1 MTGARG
7 PAATRQ
13 NLLALERRLARVG
26 RGTALLRRKR
36 EALVS
41 ELFRLARPAATARR
55 SIDDRAA
62 AAYPL
67 LVEALAEEGATGLR
81 AIGWPARELR
91 VEMREA
97 RVWGIPV
104 AEILARPPV
113 RRSLGARGTP
123 PATLAPVTAATATA
137 FEELVELL
145 LDAATREALLL
156 RVGNALS
163 RTSRQVA
170 TLEQRLDPA
179 LRAQLRRIGRT
190 LDEREREEHL
200 RLARL
205 RGRSGAPAR
214 PAAS

>member
-1 MTGARG
+1 MNAARG

-13 NLLALERRLARVG
+13 NLLVLERRLTRVG

-36 EALVS
+36 EALVG

-67 LVEALAEEGATGLR
+67 LVDALAEESLAGLR
-81 AIGWPARELR
+81 AIAWPARMLR

-97 RVWGIPV
+97 QVWGIPV
-104 AEILARPPV
+104 AEVLSRPPV

-123 PATLAPVTAATATA
+123 PAGVSTAAVAAATA
-137 FEELVELL
+137 FEELIELL
-145 LDAATREALLL
+145 LDAATREALLR
-156 RVGNALS
+156 RVGDALS

-179 LRAQLRRIGRT
+179 LRAQLRRIRRT

-200 RLARL
+200 RLARV
-205 RGRSGAPAR
+205 RK
-214 PAAS
+214 ASAVPVRNR

>member
-1 MTGARG
+1 MSGARG

-36 EALVS
+36 EALVG

-62 AAYPL
+62 TAYPL
-67 LVEALAEEGATGLR
+67 LVDALAEEGLSGVR
-81 AIGWPARELR
+81 AVAWPAREIR
-91 VEMREA
+91 VAMREA
-97 RVWGIPV
+97 QVWGIPV
-104 AEILARPPV
+104 AEILERPPV

-123 PATLAPVTAATATA
+123 ATAVSPAAVAAATA
-137 FEELVELL
+137 FEDLIELL
-145 LDAATREALLL
+145 LDAATREALLR
-156 RVGNALS
+156 RVGDALS

-170 TLEQRLDPA
+170 TLEQRLDPS
-179 LRAQLRRIGRT
+179 LRGQLRRIRRT

-200 RLARL
+200 RLARV
-205 RGRSGAPAR
+205 RHRR
-214 PAAS
+214 TDTAST

>member
-1 MTGARG
+1 MSDARG

-13 NLLALERRLARVG
+13 NLLLLERRLTRVG

-36 EALVS
+36 EALVG

-67 LVEALAEEGATGLR
+67 LVDALAEESLAGLR
-81 AIGWPARELR
+81 AIGWPARILR

-97 RVWGIPV
+97 QVWGIPV
-104 AEILARPPV
+104 AEILSRPPV

-123 PATLAPVTAATATA
+123 PAAVSPAAVAAATA
-137 FEELVELL
+137 FEELIELL
-145 LDAATREALLL
+145 LDAATREALLR
-156 RVGNALS
+156 RVGDALS

-179 LRAQLRRIGRT
+179 LRAQLRRIRRT
-190 LDEREREEHL
+190 LDERERDEHL
-200 RLARL
+200 RLARV
-205 RGRSGAPAR
+205 RKAS
-214 PAAS
+214 AALVRER